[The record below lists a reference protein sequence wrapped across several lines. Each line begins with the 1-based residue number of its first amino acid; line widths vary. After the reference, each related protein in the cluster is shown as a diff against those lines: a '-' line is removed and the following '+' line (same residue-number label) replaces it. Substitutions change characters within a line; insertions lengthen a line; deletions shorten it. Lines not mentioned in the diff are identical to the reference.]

1 MVIWSSLQSL
11 HSILYQNIVK
21 YILPNLRSLSGK
33 SKRDDGSFVFV
44 VQCLWLWAATKH
56 RFWWVRFSA
65 RSGPAPTITRAIQR
79 PCTGHC
85 TVHCGLYCSLPDRK
99 PRSTSD
105 SVLKTEVSTYGSNLH
120 VDTFIGGAFLCLYFI
135 CFGFFLSYQF
145 QLKVSYYSVLC
156 HF

>member
-1 MVIWSSLQSL
+1 M
-11 HSILYQNIVK
+11 
-21 YILPNLRSLSGK
+21 SGK
-33 SKRDDGSFVFV
+33 SRRDDGSFVFV

-85 TVHCGLYCSLPDRK
+85 TVHCGLYCALPDRK

-105 SVLKTEVSTYGSNLH
+105 SVLKTEVSTFTAQ
-120 VDTFIGGAFLCLYFI
+120 TFMLILLLKVLFLCLYCI
-135 CFGFFLSYQF
+135 CFGFFVKSISIKSIILQCT
-145 QLKVSYYSVLC
+145 VS
-156 HF
+156 FINA